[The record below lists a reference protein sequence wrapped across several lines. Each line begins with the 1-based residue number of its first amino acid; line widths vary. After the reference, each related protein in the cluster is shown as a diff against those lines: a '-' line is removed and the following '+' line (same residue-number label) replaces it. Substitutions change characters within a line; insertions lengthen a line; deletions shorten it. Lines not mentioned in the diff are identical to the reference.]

1 MRYQMTRDIL
11 EQYINLNKEC
21 VEVEERI
28 RQTERQLAEIE
39 KGGTVIDSVSGGLGG
54 TQHFKIE
61 GFPIGEYTR
70 KKNLLLSRQLVLL
83 NLNIQILE
91 MTTEIEKFI
100 CGIND
105 SFIRRII
112 DLRVMR
118 GLSWNDVAA
127 KMGYGNTEDSIKK
140 AYYRYVDGQNLQK

>member
-1 MRYQMTRDIL
+1 MTREIL
-11 EQYINLNKEC
+11 EQYIHLNKEC
-21 VEVEERI
+21 QEVQERI
-28 RQTERQLAEIE
+28 KATEKQLAKIE
-39 KGGTVIDSVSGGLGG
+39 SEGTVMDSVRGGMGG
-54 TQHFKIE
+54 IQRFKIE
-61 GFPIGEYTR
+61 GFPVAEYQH
-70 KKNLLLSRQLVLL
+70 KKSLLLSRQLVLL

-100 CGIND
+100 CGIDD

-112 DLRVMR
+112 DLRVMK

-140 AYYRYVDGQNLQK
+140 AYYRYVDRQNPKK